1 MEEKIITIQQT
12 SKKWKKVYLVSFLTI
27 TLCFMALL
35 IGASLNNGLI
45 TMLGVLLIIVSIVG
59 FVVAKVGAW
68 WTNR

>member
-27 TLCFMALL
+27 TLGFMALL